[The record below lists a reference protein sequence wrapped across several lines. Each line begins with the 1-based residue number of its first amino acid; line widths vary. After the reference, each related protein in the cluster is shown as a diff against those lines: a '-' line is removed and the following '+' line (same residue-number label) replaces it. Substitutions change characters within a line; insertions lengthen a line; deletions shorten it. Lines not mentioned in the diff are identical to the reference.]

1 MTTTAA
7 APSEQTGSYKRSVRN
22 YLLDARFQLK
32 YTGMLVAVVV
42 VISAIMGA
50 VLFHSTSLV
59 VSESSAFL
67 EESRKVSDIEQMR
80 KMVKQLGYSPDDLQ
94 GFFDEYNAGT
104 EQHDKAVADQQARLL
119 HNQTIMIWS
128 LGGGL
133 ALMVLLIGLLGIYF
147 THKVVG
153 PIYKMKRLL
162 RQVGEGNLRV
172 DARLRKGDELQDF
185 FDAFTQMVAGLR
197 QFEKLQIAEIETAI
211 EAIDHDKKTD
221 AQATLTRM
229 RDTMKAGIGAA

>member
-22 YLLDARFQLK
+22 YLLDAHFQLK
-32 YTGMLVAVVV
+32 YTGMLVAVVI
-42 VISAIMGA
+42 VICGIMGA
-50 VLFHSTSLV
+50 VLYKTTREV
-59 VSESSAFL
+59 VNESSAL
-67 EESRKVSDIEQMR
+67 VDESKKVSEMGLMGM
-80 KMVKQLGYSPDDLQ
+80 KELGYTPEDSPGLFQ
-94 GFFDEYNAGT
+94 SYN
-104 EQHDKAVADQQARLL
+104 EQSAVHDKVVADQQARLL

-133 ALMVLLIGLLGIYF
+133 ALMVVLIGLLGIYF

-153 PIYKMKRLL
+153 PIFKMKRLL

-197 QFEKLQIAEIETAI
+197 QFEKLQIVEIEAALDAI
-211 EAIDHDKKTD
+211 EHDKKAD
-221 AQATLTRM
+221 AAATLKRM
-229 RDTMKAGIGAA
+229 RDTMKAGVGA